1 MQMELIK
8 EDWNLSHRSRSE
20 INGAGMMLSETVDG
34 TATSEE
40 LTYKSPKI
48 KYRARENL
56 WRTFSKLTSKLS
68 TLRKSSS
75 RKG

>member
-20 INGAGMMLSETVDG
+20 INGTGMMLSETVDG

-40 LTYKSPKI
+40 
-48 KYRARENL
+48 
-56 WRTFSKLTSKLS
+56 
-68 TLRKSSS
+68 
-75 RKG
+75 